1 MKINSY
7 YIVTP
12 EDNIAL
18 IHYLANNF
26 ESSNFKRQHFSIF
39 ADSNDQFGETGSK
52 RRITLRKT
60 LSNWTIRGRI
70 PDHICQN
77 FTSANDKNLLQLAL
91 LSLQKL
97 ALLSLRK
104 RESNVDNLSPKT
116 EITTTTTT
124 TTPIKSTPTTM
135 NFFSPKADSMLSNPD
150 DATFHCGTLRADV
163 EYKMNLQGLVA
174 NITRACPEFISGNPV
189 GSMDKLLLCF
199 PMWDIRDKGKY
210 KAWLHPEAR
219 GVFVEHPATAGWFF
233 KERKVFFNTNKG
245 YPADPATFDCRCSR
259 TFDSFENMFQDKT
272 QVDNKMV
279 SYWDFPEDMTC
290 SNAHFNKDSSGTG
303 QASPLKLLRKDKSLK
318 YYVIQPN
325 PTGATDSLKNGT
337 YAIVSTIYFEL
348 EIVNRFNIVGGGLVK
363 ADDDLSEFADL
374 SIG

>member
-1 MKINSY
+1 MKIKTSS
-7 YIVTP
+7 YIVTT

-18 IHYLANNF
+18 INYLASHF
-26 ESSNFKRQHFSIF
+26 DSSNFKRHHFSIF
-39 ADSNDQFGETGSK
+39 ADSNDQFGETGST
-52 RRITLRKT
+52 RRRTLRKT

-70 PDHICQN
+70 PENICQN
-77 FTSANDKNLLQLAL
+77 FTSANEQNLLQLAL
-91 LSLQKL
+91 FSLQKL

-104 RESNVDNLSPKT
+104 HESNVDTLSPKT
-116 EITTTTTT
+116 EITTST

-135 NFFSPKADSMLSNPD
+135 TFFSPKADTILSNPD
-150 DATFHCGTLRADV
+150 DATFHCGTLQADV

-210 KAWLHPEAR
+210 KAWLHPEGK
-219 GVFVEHPATAGWFF
+219 GVFVEHPATAGWLF
-233 KERKVFFNTNKG
+233 KERKVFFNINKG
-245 YPADPATFDCRCSR
+245 YPAKLDAFECRCPR

-272 QVDNKMV
+272 HEVDNKMI
-279 SYWDFPEDMTC
+279 SYWDFPDAMTC
-290 SNAHFNKDSSGTG
+290 SNAHFNKDQTGSG
-303 QASPLKLLRKDKSLK
+303 QANPLKLQRKDKSQKHWVL
-318 YYVIQPN
+318 QPN
-325 PTGATDSLKNGT
+325 PVSTSEALKSGT
-337 YAIVSTIYFEL
+337 YAVISTIYFEL

-363 ADDDLSEFADL
+363 ADDDLSGFADL